1 MVLKLKDKK
10 PKGNILSKNIK
21 HFIFYQKFIF
31 NMKKILL
38 FLSFCTVSIFA
49 FAQNTETTS
58 KNSVKEATAKLK
70 ETYRLNDAQ
79 TAKMETIQALKE
91 QNLSE
96 IEKYKNSNE
105 VLYVR
110 KREAISLG
118 TNASI
123 ERMLDKEQIKTLRAQ
138 QGAVRLARAKKS
150 EELKNSKA
158 SDLQKKI
165 ILLEL
170 ED

>member
-1 MVLKLKDKK
+1 
-10 PKGNILSKNIK
+10 
-21 HFIFYQKFIF
+21 
-31 NMKKILL
+31 MKKIYL
-38 FLSFCTVSIFA
+38 FLSLCSISVFTY
-49 FAQNTETTS
+49 AQNTATPSVDIAKET
-58 KNSVKEATAKLK
+58 TAKLK
-70 ETYRLNDAQ
+70 ETYRLNDLQ
-79 TAKMETIQALKE
+79 TTKMEAIQVQKQ

-96 IEKYKNSNE
+96 IEKYKNTNE

-123 ERMLDKEQIKTLRAQ
+123 ERMLDKEQIKTLRAK
-138 QGAVRLARAKKS
+138 QGAIRLARAKKT
-150 EELKNSKA
+150 EELRNSKA
-158 SDLQKKI
+158 SELQKKI

>member
-1 MVLKLKDKK
+1 
-10 PKGNILSKNIK
+10 
-21 HFIFYQKFIF
+21 
-31 NMKKILL
+31 MKKILL
-38 FLSFCTVSIFA
+38 FLSLCTVSMLA
-49 FAQNTETTS
+49 FAQNTAISSE
-58 KNSVKEATAKLK
+58 NSVKDATAKLK
-70 ETYRLNDAQ
+70 ETYRLNDSQ
-79 TAKMETIQALKE
+79 TVKMEKIQAQKQ

-96 IEKYKNSNE
+96 IEKYKNTNE

-123 ERMLDKEQIKTLRAQ
+123 ERILDKEQLKTLRAK
-138 QGAVRLARAKKS
+138 QGAVRLARAKKT